1 MSGLSGSWR
10 VLRAARSGGAPWS
23 WLLSQCPP
31 LPTWAWKEG
40 LRAPANPS
48 QESPSSSGPLQDS
61 VYTGKGLL
69 SGPCRPS
76 GSGPLGTP
84 SPHQHT
90 WHAPREPPR
99 LVLGGTTHLR
109 PPSCPELQGCPSP
122 GWGGSYSI
130 PSIPLPPPLSPN
142 LSLLEPQTWSWESET
157 LSLRAER
164 GR

>member
-10 VLRAARSGGAPWS
+10 VLRAARSGGTPWS
-23 WLLSQCPP
+23 WLSQRPP

-48 QESPSSSGPLQDS
+48 QEAPSISGPLQGS

-84 SPHQHT
+84 STPGMLPGSPHVLCLE
-90 WHAPREPPR
+90 EPPICI
-99 LVLGGTTHLR
+99 LPLGQRSKAAPAQRGV
-109 PPSCPELQGCPSP
+109 EAA
-122 GWGGSYSI
+122 
-130 PSIPLPPPLSPN
+130 LSPLFPSHL
-142 LSLLEPQTWSWESET
+142 LSLPT
-157 LSLRAER
+157 
-164 GR
+164 